1 MKLYATHDA
10 YRIYLDSSAASGN
23 RFYCRMGCFF
33 ADREIAREL
42 AEPLYDSPTSHWL
55 IACDAAG
62 EICAFGC
69 LDGERM
75 EKKSEAVMTYGYVLP
90 AHRQQGL
97 HTALFVARLRLA
109 GELGAR
115 TVFGVANGRS
125 NATFAKH
132 GFQVVRVN
140 GQYTYYRK
148 ELSDELVHSPG

>member
-1 MKLYATHDA
+1 MKLFATHET

-23 RFYCRMGCFF
+23 TFYCRMGRFF

-62 EICAFGC
+62 AICAFGC
-69 LDGERM
+69 LDGERLAR
-75 EKKSEAVMTYGYVLP
+75 KGEAVMTYGYVL
-90 AHRQQGL
+90 AAYRAQGL
-97 HTALFVARLRLA
+97 HTAIFEARLRLA

-148 ELSDELVHSPG
+148 ELSNELFHSPG